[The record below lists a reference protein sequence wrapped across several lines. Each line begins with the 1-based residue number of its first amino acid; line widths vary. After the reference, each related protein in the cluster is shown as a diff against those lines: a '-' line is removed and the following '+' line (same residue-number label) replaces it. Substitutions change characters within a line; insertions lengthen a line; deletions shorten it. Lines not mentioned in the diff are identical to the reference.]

1 MERRNRI
8 TLRDVKYNVGG
19 TKGDI
24 STIWPVRIKSEGFP
38 DSQHR
43 RYHKCTFPRMN

>member
-38 DSQHR
+38 THSIGDTTNVH
-43 RYHKCTFPRMN
+43 F